1 MIPNQGVANYV
12 TQWEYDSWNRL
23 KNMTYPDGEIVTY
36 SYNPGGLLNK
46 VTGTKSGTTT
56 VYVDDIR
63 YDKFE
68 QRTLL
73 KYDNGTQTDYT
84 YNPLNRLMNTLKV
97 QKGSTVLMNNAYSYD
112 AVQNIT
118 GIVSSNVTQGAIGG
132 NMSHQYRYDN
142 LNRLDSAWGS
152 FVGPNSKKADY
163 TLGLSYDSLHN
174 ITRKTQDIV

>member
-23 KNMTYPDGEIVTY
+23 KNMTYPDGEVVNY
-36 SYNPGGLLNK
+36 SYNQGGLLNK

-84 YNPLNRLMNTLKV
+84 YNPLNCLMDTLKV
-97 QKGSTVLMNNAYSYD
+97 QKGSTVLMNNAYNYD

-118 GIVSSNVTQGAIGG
+118 GKTQNIVQQNLKFNGILSNVY
-132 NMSHQYRYDN
+132 N
-142 LNRLDSAWGS
+142 
-152 FVGPNSKKADY
+152 
-163 TLGLSYDSLHN
+163 LSYTYADNSQQIAN
-174 ITRKTQDIV
+174 ISE